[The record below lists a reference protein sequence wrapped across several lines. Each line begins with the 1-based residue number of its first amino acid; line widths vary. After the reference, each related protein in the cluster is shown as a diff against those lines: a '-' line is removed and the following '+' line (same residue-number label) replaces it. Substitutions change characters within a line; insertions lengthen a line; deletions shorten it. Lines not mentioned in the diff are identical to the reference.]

1 MSDTNI
7 REKHYELLFNEFR
20 QKLELLEK
28 KIQKDAKDFPNE
40 EKHLLD
46 LNSHKMSQRI
56 APFLFPRTFGHR
68 QHMTF
73 HIAIIGVGKNY
84 DTFSDQLAVHGKDLP
99 EFCYI
104 YDNRM
109 FVCVHSDVKYGL
121 YINESRYDFVVLVY
135 DTEEEKN
142 KCEYYKDIIKI
153 LKCDKLVCIG
163 AVNESIFRYI
173 LKTLHV

>member
-68 QHMTF
+68 
-73 HIAIIGVGKNY
+73 
-84 DTFSDQLAVHGKDLP
+84 
-99 EFCYI
+99 
-104 YDNRM
+104 
-109 FVCVHSDVKYGL
+109 
-121 YINESRYDFVVLVY
+121 
-135 DTEEEKN
+135 
-142 KCEYYKDIIKI
+142 
-153 LKCDKLVCIG
+153 
-163 AVNESIFRYI
+163 
-173 LKTLHV
+173 